1 MSIFYGDDMS
11 KSKHQKSLR
20 FERNEEV
27 WLVDAI
33 NRNIRRMTIKD
44 ATVNEDSGGPFS
56 VTYYLEDDGRLL
68 SADEKYL
75 FEIDDT
81 DGARKQL
88 LSILESD
95 LKYKIALRDEA
106 IKQCAL
112 VEDKIANVK
121 SDRYFVGRR

>member
-1 MSIFYGDDMS
+1 MSICYGDAMS

-44 ATVNEDSGGPFS
+44 ATLNENSEGPFS
-56 VTYYLEDDGRLL
+56 VRYYLEEDGRLL

-75 FEIDDT
+75 FELDDT
-81 DGARKQL
+81 EGAKKQL

-95 LKYKIALRDEA
+95 LKYKIAQRDEA

-121 SDRYFVGRR
+121 ADRYFVGRR

>member
-1 MSIFYGDDMS
+1 MS